1 MLFIIQTIFIIYKS
15 VITPFTNRTRFF
27 DQPVPDRKDVSK
39 RMVGSVG
46 GLVPSK
52 LGTRLVQI
60 TCKLAVC
67 PFKGH
72 AQNDSDQH
80 RSVDELA
87 SIRSGLSL
95 LVA

>member
-1 MLFIIQTIFIIYKS
+1 MLFIIQTIFIFFKS
-15 VITPFTNRTRFF
+15 VITPNRARFF

-72 AQNDSDQH
+72 AQNK
-80 RSVDELA
+80 L
-87 SIRSGLSL
+87 
-95 LVA
+95 